1 MVIAELH
8 KIQHDHG
15 YIPEKSLYELS
26 AKLNIPVYELH
37 GVASFYPGFRMQPPP
52 KVEVLVC
59 GDFPCHLRGC
69 GKLRGQLEELASGHD
84 DVKVGHVSCLGQC
97 DRAPAFVI
105 NDHVFAGKSTE
116 EAVALVKSA
125 MDGKKVEGMHFH
137 GLKGPFLCDPYATPN
152 DHYGMVKELAKSGDA
167 AGVIKKLKDGGLRG
181 MGGAGFPTGVKWEA
195 VKNCPGDTKYVVC
208 NADECEVGTFKDRE
222 IMKNVPHLLVE
233 GMVLA
238 GLVTGATQGYI
249 YIRHEYHDQIHV
261 MDAEIERARKLGIV
275 GENAAGSGK
284 KYELQT
290 FTSPGGYIQGEE
302 SALLEAIEGKRGQ
315 PRVKPPFPVFVGL
328 WGKPTVINNVETLAY
343 TPAILSKGADGWKG
357 LGKQTTT
364 VIDYEKD
371 EKGNPNI
378 KKWTLKPGGAVGGVK
393 WIGVSGHVNTPG
405 VFEVPMGTTYEEAI
419 YKLGGGILGGKK
431 LKAFAPSGPSG
442 GFLPASMIGL
452 SMDFNIMGN
461 VKFRGGFG
469 AMLGSGAIV
478 AIAEGTDMVELA
490 LNACRFFRN
499 ESCGKCVP
507 CRVGSQKMVD
517 TIFAILDGRG
527 TKEDIEHIDELSDT
541 LLMTSICGLGQVVPA
556 PILSVLEFFRDEID
570 ARIDKTQLARPE
582 RSAVGAK

>member
-15 YIPEKSLYELS
+15 YIPEKELYELS
-26 AKLNIPVYELH
+26 ARLQMPVYELF
-37 GVASFYPGFRMQPPP
+37 GVASFYPGFRMTPPP
-52 KVEVLVC
+52 RVEVLVC

-69 GKLRGQLEELASGHD
+69 DKLRKEFEAMASDKKDEVH
-84 DVKVGHVSCLGQC
+84 VKHVSCLGQC

-105 NDHVFAGKSTE
+105 NEHVYAGKSKE
-116 EAVALVKSA
+116 DAIAMVKEAIE
-125 MDGKKVEGMHFH
+125 GKKHEPMHFH
-137 GLKGPFLCDPYATPN
+137 GLKGPFLCDPYPSKS
-152 DHYGMVKELAKSGDA
+152 DHYGAVKELGKSGDA
-167 AGVIKKLKDGGLRG
+167 AGVIKKLKDAGLRG

-195 VKNCPGDTKYVVC
+195 VKGCAGDQKYVVC

-238 GLVTGATQGYI
+238 GLVTGADKGYI

-261 MDAEIERARKLGIV
+261 MDEEIERARQLGIV

-284 KYELQT
+284 KFELQT

-315 PRVKPPFPVFVGL
+315 PRIKPPFPVFVGL

-343 TPAILSKGADGWKG
+343 TPAILMKGPEGWKA

-364 VIDYEKD
+364 VMDYEKD
-371 EKGNPNI
+371 VAGHPVIE
-378 KKWTLKPGGAVGGVK
+378 KWTTKPGGPVGGVK
-393 WIGVSGHVNTPG
+393 WIGVSGHVEKPG

-419 YKLGGGILGGKK
+419 FTLAGGVSGGRK

-442 GFLPASMIGL
+442 GFLPAAMVGL
-452 SMDFNIMGN
+452 SMDFNIMSN
-461 VKFRGGFG
+461 VRFRGGFTS
-469 AMLGSGAIV
+469 MLGSGAIV
-478 AIAEGTDMVELA
+478 AIAEGTDMVDLA
-490 LNACRFFRN
+490 LNATRFFRN

-517 TIFAILDGRG
+517 TIFAVMDGRG
-527 TKEDIEHIDELSDT
+527 TKEDIAVVDQLSDT

-556 PILSVLEFFRDEID
+556 PILSVLHFFKNEVD
-570 ARIDKTQLARPE
+570 ARIDKTRI
-582 RSAVGAK
+582 GG